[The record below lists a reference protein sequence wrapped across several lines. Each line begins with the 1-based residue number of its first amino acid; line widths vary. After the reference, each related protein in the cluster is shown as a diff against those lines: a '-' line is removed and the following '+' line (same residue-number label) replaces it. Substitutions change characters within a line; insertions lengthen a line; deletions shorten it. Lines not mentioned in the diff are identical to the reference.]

1 MPAHFVIAYVN
12 HGARLFSLTA
22 RKMDARLPEV
32 DAQMA
37 GLGFERVVIAEGL
50 DKPVADAM
58 KQAVHAAYV
67 DAGYRHDP
75 RESL

>member
-1 MPAHFVIAYVN
+1 
-12 HGARLFSLTA
+12 
-22 RKMDARLPEV
+22 MDARLPEV